1 MEHAH
6 LDAVL
11 TTFQCSNPPRI
22 RDCSAHVPKQ
32 ACSGRDEISLQ
43 SKSRSDRGAELID
56 HSVSFGLQTDGSCE
70 GSHSLS
76 DYKPRKG
83 SWVLCSYLDWN
94 RLELLTEERLKQ
106 TQRLGRSEQRFGDR
120 RTNIG
125 RDCQRKFVQACKA
138 DEASFCHAAVDPI
151 GMVI

>member
-56 HSVSFGLQTDGSCE
+56 HSVSVGLQTDDSCE

-76 DYKPRKG
+76 DHKPRTDIG
-83 SWVLCSYLDWN
+83 SCIPISMGIASSCGRKNVLSRCIVS
-94 RLELLTEERLKQ
+94 
-106 TQRLGRSEQRFGDR
+106 
-120 RTNIG
+120 
-125 RDCQRKFVQACKA
+125 
-138 DEASFCHAAVDPI
+138 VDPDGVLAI
-151 GMVI
+151 DGQIWGEIVNASLSKHAKPMRRSSAMRPLTQLAR